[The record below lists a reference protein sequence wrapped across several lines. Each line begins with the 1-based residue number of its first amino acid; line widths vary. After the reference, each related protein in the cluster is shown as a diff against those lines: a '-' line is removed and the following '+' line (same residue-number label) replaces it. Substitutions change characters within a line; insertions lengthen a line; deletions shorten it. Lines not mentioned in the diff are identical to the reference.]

1 MNSDEFKP
9 RRDGLNT
16 STATLTTQNQNYY
29 YYYYY
34 LTRAYSI
41 TQSNCLNALMSCAD
55 FNA

>member
-9 RRDGLNT
+9 RREGLNT

-29 YYYYY
+29 YYY

-41 TQSNCLNALMSCAD
+41 TQTNCLNALMSCAD

>member
-1 MNSDEFKP
+1 MNSDELKP

-29 YYYYY
+29 YHY

-41 TQSNCLNALMSCAD
+41 TQTNCLNALMSCAD
-55 FNA
+55 FNALK